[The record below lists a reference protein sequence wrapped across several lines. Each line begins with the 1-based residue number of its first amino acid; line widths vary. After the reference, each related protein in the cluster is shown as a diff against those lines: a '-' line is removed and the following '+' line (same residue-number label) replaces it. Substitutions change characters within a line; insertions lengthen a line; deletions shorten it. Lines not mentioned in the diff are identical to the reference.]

1 MKIYGM
7 SATPLENDMIVGYSS
22 GRLETY
28 EICEYYLKRKY
39 LKDEWDCPF
48 APCLYGNP
56 FYFMHIELFQ
66 SVINPLY
73 LRPKNNI
80 VCTLLDITPGE
91 YKSILSGEKYY
102 ILCDFDRRFEVTKI
116 VNYLD
121 YCRIKEYGWNME
133 LATGVGAIITL
144 LQTLNLRM
152 TLNELRD
159 ECEKYIAKGKNIP
172 QKLQKRIDVVEYL
185 IKNDISPASMIVSS
199 ILVPNIDE
207 LLKKETGRLRSDL
220 KGLYYDII
228 VRNNRIKTLVSI
240 AAPDV
245 IKVNEER
252 LLQGLV
258 DDLYK
263 KCYKAFGCEDEVA
276 VTTYAQAQY
285 ENVVQS
291 MFLFADGE
299 SFMNKAGM
307 VAAIMNMQ
315 VHQDFTARMDFYGFL
330 GDHNSIE
337 DKHVWAGVQEE
348 LRE

>member
-1 MKIYGM
+1 M
-7 SATPLENDMIVGYSS
+7 
-22 GRLETY
+22 
-28 EICEYYLKRKY
+28 
-39 LKDEWDCPF
+39 
-48 APCLYGNP
+48 
-56 FYFMHIELFQ
+56 
-66 SVINPLY
+66 
-73 LRPKNNI
+73 
-80 VCTLLDITPGE
+80 
-91 YKSILSGEKYY
+91 
-102 ILCDFDRRFEVTKI
+102 CDFDRRFEVTKI

-245 IKVNEER
+245 IKVNEQR
-252 LLQGLV
+252 LLQELV